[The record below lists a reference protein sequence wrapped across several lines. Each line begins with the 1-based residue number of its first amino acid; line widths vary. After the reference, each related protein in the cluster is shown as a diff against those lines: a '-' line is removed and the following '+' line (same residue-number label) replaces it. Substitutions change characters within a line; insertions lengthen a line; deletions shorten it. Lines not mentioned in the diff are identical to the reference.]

1 MSEQTLLEWL
11 GPLAP
16 PSPKPGE
23 SAAVCRGLSVR
34 RNIRNPFL
42 VVTLRYEADPE
53 KDPLNES
60 GRQWLLREQQD
71 MGCHRICRT
80 CDKLWAVAD
89 ETCPDCAD
97 ETELVLSNRWRREYE
112 IDYGAQSGSYVF
124 DAFSRSRNV
133 TKPFRIPASW
143 RRWRALDHGFRNPT
157 ACYDDQTEIL
167 TENGWKLFK
176 DVTPGELVATMR
188 PDHVLEFQQPVRSI
202 AYRYTG
208 DLLVVEDEA
217 INFAVTPDHRM
228 VYNPRAYA
236 NSYTIKRTGERRG
249 QEAQNRVEF
258 AVCDDLPRV
267 AHIPM
272 APLPAE
278 RMDGPASLFSLPD
291 LHERGRGCRSTALP
305 AVRRTDFAEFLGWFI
320 AEGTVST
327 SGAKNPNSWG
337 KNYLVKIAQKKH
349 LDRLRQT
356 LDALGWTYHEYV
368 RPDGVVVFHISS
380 RQLWAY
386 LKRNVCGSFKGAKR
400 IPREVLGWGTDSL
413 SALFEALMLGDGHRS
428 RVENGAKQSGDCYCT
443 VDPGLAD
450 DVQELATRLGFAS
463 RIRVE
468 RRSRGNRRPLYKV
481 ALHQAR
487 YSHLHRAKV
496 RRRAYDGMVYCLTVP
511 NGTLVVRRHA
521 RPMICGNCLW
531 IAVDPDR
538 NAWVYAEH
546 YEAGQTTDHHARE
559 IHKKTQQV
567 DGHVFNITPSDLRL
581 QELVGWEPTKEFL
594 KKSAMT
600 YQTLGDP
607 SMANRTA
614 GEAKTIQQ
622 RYSDHGI
629 FVAKAN
635 RSWAGLETINA
646 MFSAG
651 TLTIFEPCENL
662 IREIENLVWA
672 EHSDPARNKKEVP
685 VDRND
690 HATDCLRYWANAFA
704 PPAREGETP
713 QAPAITSDERAAED
727 RRRFQERHERPAT
740 HDDILEF

>member
-42 VVTLRYEADPE
+42 VATLRYEADPA

-60 GRQWLLREQQD
+60 GLQWLLREQQD

-143 RRWRALDHGFRNPT
+143 RRWRAIDHGWRNPT
-157 ACYDDQTEIL
+157 
-167 TENGWKLFK
+167 
-176 DVTPGELVATMR
+176 
-188 PDHVLEFQQPVRSI
+188 
-202 AYRYTG
+202 
-208 DLLVVEDEA
+208 
-217 INFAVTPDHRM
+217 
-228 VYNPRAYA
+228 
-236 NSYTIKRTGERRG
+236 
-249 QEAQNRVEF
+249 
-258 AVCDDLPRV
+258 
-267 AHIPM
+267 
-272 APLPAE
+272 
-278 RMDGPASLFSLPD
+278 
-291 LHERGRGCRSTALP
+291 GCIW
-305 AVRRTDFAEFLGWFI
+305 V
-320 AEGTVST
+320 
-327 SGAKNPNSWG
+327 
-337 KNYLVKIAQKKH
+337 
-349 LDRLRQT
+349 
-356 LDALGWTYHEYV
+356 
-368 RPDGVVVFHISS
+368 
-380 RQLWAY
+380 
-386 LKRNVCGSFKGAKR
+386 
-400 IPREVLGWGTDSL
+400 
-413 SALFEALMLGDGHRS
+413 
-428 RVENGAKQSGDCYCT
+428 
-443 VDPGLAD
+443 
-450 DVQELATRLGFAS
+450 
-463 RIRVE
+463 
-468 RRSRGNRRPLYKV
+468 
-481 ALHQAR
+481 
-487 YSHLHRAKV
+487 
-496 RRRAYDGMVYCLTVP
+496 
-511 NGTLVVRRHA
+511 
-521 RPMICGNCLW
+521 
-531 IAVDPDR
+531 AVDPDR

-559 IHKKTQQV
+559 IHKKTQQI

-600 YQTLGDP
+600 YQTIGDP

-629 FVAKAN
+629 YIAKAN

-651 TLTIFEPCENL
+651 TLTIFDTCENL

-672 EHSDPARNKKEVP
+672 EHSDPTRNKKEVP
-685 VDRND
+685 VDRDD
-690 HATDCLRYWANAFA
+690 HLTDCLRYWANAFA